1 MIVAAGPR
9 WMGFS
14 LVETL
19 MATLILSGSV
29 LALATISTNALT
41 DTTRNAHYEQ
51 AAAVIDQQLSMIDYV
66 GIDQFLKLEQMEGDN
81 EDFGT
86 AYHWKAS
93 TEYEGTDNLYIVT
106 ITVTWVERN
115 RPYSV
120 TAQTMLDG
128 MSQAAAAPATS
139 ETVQP

>member
-1 MIVAAGPR
+1 
-9 WMGFS
+9 
-14 LVETL
+14 
-19 MATLILSGSV
+19 
-29 LALATISTNALT
+29 
-41 DTTRNAHYEQ
+41 
-51 AAAVIDQQLSMIDYV
+51 
-66 GIDQFLKLEQMEGDN
+66 
-81 EDFGT
+81 
-86 AYHWKAS
+86 
-93 TEYEGTDNLYIVT
+93 VT